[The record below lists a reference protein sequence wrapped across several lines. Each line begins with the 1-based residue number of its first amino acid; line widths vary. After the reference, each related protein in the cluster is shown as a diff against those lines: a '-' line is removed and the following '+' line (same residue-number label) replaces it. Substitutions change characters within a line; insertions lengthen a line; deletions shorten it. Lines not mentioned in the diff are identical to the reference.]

1 VFTHDLRAHRHERAR
16 WHGAGG
22 QVDRAKVKARAKFG
36 EGPVSERDGALNH
49 GTRGSLGALK
59 TVMAGTRV
67 QPGKNATAARA
78 GWRAMQAIAET
89 AAIQ

>member
-1 VFTHDLRAHRHERAR
+1 MVTHDLLAYCHERAR

-36 EGPVSERDGALNH
+36 EGPVSKRDGAMNH

-67 QPGKNATAARA
+67 RPGKNATAARA
-78 GWRAMQAIAET
+78 GRRATQPIAET
-89 AAIQ
+89 AAIP